1 VVAFDNAGVP
11 EAIRNG
17 KTGLLVPMYALDQF
31 ADAIARI
38 ISNADLRHEMGKA
51 AQAYVREIHDLNEN
65 YRKLGVA
72 LNKIVENSPEI
83 VS

>member
-1 VVAFDNAGVP
+1 
-11 EAIRNG
+11 
-17 KTGLLVPMYALDQF
+17 MYALDQF